1 MNGVV
6 RTSATAVRMLS
17 DRDREWD
24 ARMAMI
30 ENARRF
36 LVLTTYY
43 FDCDA
48 RSGILADALIA
59 AARRGVRTILVF
71 DDFGQRLGERMNPP
85 ADRARLAE
93 RFRRLLDAGGRIVR
107 YRPASRRQRWV
118 GGGLHVKIQVSEAGA
133 AIFGSSNIAHHS
145 FSKWNE
151 VSLSVEGALATHLL
165 REACRYA
172 GLSAHDT
179 ATFATA
185 FPPPDSEAPTRPWR
199 YLEDA
204 PEASMGRWF
213 PLGEVGNRLT
223 AELVASIDGARESLS
238 IASFYYKP
246 APVLGDAVLRA
257 CARGVRVEIFHS
269 HRDALE
275 ASALP
280 WLSTT
285 YQFDALLHAGGALYE
300 NTRGEHSKIV
310 LVDGRTVAV
319 GSYNF
324 EHAAHDRLIEAMLF
338 SDDADT
344 CETYAR
350 WFDALRNDPANRP
363 LRLDW
368 AKDLPMATRILR
380 AWYRPLQ
387 RWI

>member
-1 MNGVV
+1 MV
-6 RTSATAVRMLS
+6 RLTATHVGLLS
-17 DRDREWD
+17 ERDREWD

-30 ENARRF
+30 EAAHRF
-36 LVLTTYY
+36 LILTTYY

-48 RSGILADALIA
+48 RSGELADALIA
-59 AARRGVRTILVF
+59 AAKRGVRVILVL
-71 DDFGQRLGERMNPP
+71 DHFGQGLGERMNPP
-85 ADRARLAE
+85 VDRARLAE
-93 RFRRLLDAGGRIVR
+93 RFRRLRDAGGRIVR
-107 YRPASRRQRWV
+107 HRPASRRQRWL
-118 GGGLHVKIQVSEAGA
+118 GGGLHVKIQVSETGA
-133 AIFGSSNIAHHS
+133 AIFGSSNVAYHS
-145 FSKWNE
+145 FSRWNE
-151 VSLSVEGALATHLL
+151 VSLEIRGALATHLL

-172 GLSAHDT
+172 HLSAQETAALEATWPPHDT
-179 ATFATA
+179 DAATR
-185 FPPPDSEAPTRPWR
+185 DWR

-204 PEASMGRWF
+204 PEAAMRPWF
-213 PLGEVGNRLT
+213 PLGTVRNRLT
-223 AELVASIDGARESLS
+223 DALIAMIDAARESLS

-246 APVLGDAVLRA
+246 TPALRDAVLRA

-275 ASALP
+275 ASPLP

-285 YQFDALLHAGGALYE
+285 FQFDALLRAGGALYE

-324 EHAAHDRLIEAMLF
+324 EHAAHDRLVEAMLF

-363 LRLDW
+363 LRPDW
-368 AKDLPMATRILR
+368 ANAMPTTMRLMRW
-380 AWYRPLQ
+380 WYRPLQ